1 MFNKKVQFRPPTSHH
16 SIFNV
21 QEARGEFYEMRL
33 ALVEDRV
40 FSHSGVYERP
50 KLYDAGKNKGAD
62 GGGTETVYSLHSIV
76 GKKHRMLVLGFLT
89 QKEDTHYYLE
99 DSTCSIKVTF
109 DKLEY
114 VDPDAFFTESCVLL
128 CQGYHQHE

>member
-1 MFNKKVQFRPPTSHH
+1 MQFRPPVSHR
-16 SIFNV
+16 SIFDV

-50 KLYDAGKNKGAD
+50 KLYEAQNKAD
-62 GGGTETVYSLHSIV
+62 GGTETVYSLHSIV

-99 DSTCSIKVTF
+99 DSTSSIKVTF

-128 CQGYHQHE
+128 C